1 MLVCVLVLIVYRF
14 FRVKGGSGRFVGH
27 SCVRSWGVI
36 CPVVMHRVSGRSAL
50 CVRPVILSARIPVS
64 GRRVLWGDM
73 AVSGRGGLE
82 VEVPHGG
89 SPVFSDVLDVLRVA
103 FAD

>member
-36 CPVVMHRVSGRSAL
+36 CPVVVHRVSGRGTW
-50 CVRPVILSARIPVS
+50 CVRPVILSARIP
-64 GRRVLWGDM
+64 
-73 AVSGRGGLE
+73 VSGRGGLE

>member
-36 CPVVMHRVSGRSAL
+36 CPVVVHRVSGRDTW
-50 CVRPVILSARIPVS
+50 CVRPVILSARITVS
-64 GRRVLWGDM
+64 GRGVLRGDI
-73 AVSGRGGLE
+73 AASGRGGLE

-89 SPVFSDVLDVLRVA
+89 SPVFSDVLDVLRVT